1 MNRTSKAPIEVAIG
15 AEVTGIG
22 GKLGEVSRAIVED
35 GEITAVVVKHG
46 TLSPMEYV
54 VPLSALDSDGRGN
67 LGLPL
72 TEEQLKDCELF
83 DFTAYRL
90 ADEDYV
96 PPPGTEGFALAP
108 YNGSGYIALGPRM
121 IGASLQPSAGAA
133 WQPPL
138 ALQPVPW
145 SSISRGAE
153 VIDRRG
159 DKVGEVAELALDS
172 GSGDPSRVVVQS
184 GFIRHRKR
192 DLPLP
197 WVEALE
203 DDRVVLRVARDEVY
217 ALPAT

>member
-1 MNRTSKAPIEVAIG
+1 MDRTSRQPIEVAIG
-15 AEVTGIG
+15 AEVTGVG
-22 GKLGEVSRAIVED
+22 GKLGQVSRAIVED
-35 GEITAVVVKHG
+35 GEVTAIVVKHG

-54 VPLSALDSDGRGN
+54 VPLSALDADADGN

-72 TEEQLKDCELF
+72 TEGQLQDCELF

-90 ADEDYV
+90 ADDDYV
-96 PPPGTEGFALAP
+96 PPSAAGFALAP
-108 YNGSGYIALGPRM
+108 YAGTGYIALGPRM
-121 IGASLQPSAGAA
+121 FTASGQPVPDGA
-133 WQPPL
+133 WEPPQ
-138 ALQPVPW
+138 ALQQVPW

-172 GSGDPSRVVVQS
+172 GSGGPSRVVVQS

-217 ALPAT
+217 ALPTT